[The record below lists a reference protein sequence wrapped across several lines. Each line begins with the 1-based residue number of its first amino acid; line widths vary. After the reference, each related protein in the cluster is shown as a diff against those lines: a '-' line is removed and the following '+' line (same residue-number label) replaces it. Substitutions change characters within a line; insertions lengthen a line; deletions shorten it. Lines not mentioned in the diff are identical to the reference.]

1 MIMASW
7 QINPLTKRKIKRFQS
22 IKRGYWSFIMLIAA
36 LFVSLFGE
44 LLVNDQALI
53 VQHKGSLYFPALA
66 NTYPIKWIY
75 TPKTPRTGQFFGLQ
89 KDSEGQPY
97 SYPINYRGLKRHWE
111 STSSGNWLVMPP
123 IPHDPYKPNFSEGI
137 GKLAVPNSEHKHY
150 LGTDDAGRDI
160 AARLFYGFRI
170 VMLFALGFT
179 FMVFFIGSAL
189 GCLMG
194 YFGGKVDLLGLR
206 LVEIWANIPF
216 LYMVMIMVSVL
227 PSKVELWQRIM
238 MLLFIMVIFSWTSM
252 TYYMRASTYKEKAR
266 DYVSAAQLLGA
277 GPLRIVFFHLLPNTV
292 STLVTFLPFTVAA
305 AISSVTALD
314 FLNFGLPEGTPS
326 WGHQLR
332 LGQDYIRE
340 KPWIIGSA
348 LTAIFLVLT
357 MVTFIGEAVREAFDP
372 KKFSTYE

>member
-1 MIMASW
+1 MNW
-7 QINPLTKRKIKRFQS
+7 KLNPITARKLRRFKS
-22 IKRGYWSFIMLIAA
+22 IKRGYWSFLA
-36 LFVSLFGE
+36 LVSTLVVSLFGE

-53 VQHKGSLYFPALA
+53 VHYNGKTYFPALNA
-66 NTYPIKWIY
+66 MYPIKWLY
-75 TPKTPRTGQFFGLQ
+75 KPDEFRSGVFFGEQTDADGQKYTSEVHYRSLQ
-89 KDSEGQPY
+89 AKWNQEKSD
-97 SYPINYRGLKRHWE
+97 
-111 STSSGNWLVMPP
+111 NWVLMPL
-123 IPHDPYKPNFSEGI
+123 IPHSPYQSNFKAGVKI
-137 GKLAVPNSEHKHY
+137 LAAPSWEHRHL
-150 LGTDDAGRDI
+150 LGTDKAGRDI

-179 FMVFFIGSAL
+179 LMVFLISSAL

-194 YFGGKVDLLGLR
+194 YFGGWTDLLGLR
-206 LVEIWANIPF
+206 VVEIWANIPF
-216 LYMVMIMVSVL
+216 LYMVMIMVSVV
-227 PSKVELWQRIM
+227 PAKVGMMTRI
-238 MLLFIMVIFSWTSM
+238 LLLLVIMVLFSWTSM

-277 GPLRIVFFHLLPNTV
+277 GPGRIIFAHLLPNTI
-292 STLVTFLPFTVAA
+292 STLVTFLPFTVAV

-332 LGQDYIRE
+332 LGQEFIKE

-357 MVTFIGEAVREAFDP
+357 MVTFVGEAVREAFDP

>member
-1 MIMASW
+1 MALW
-7 QINPLTKRKIKRFQS
+7 KLNPLTKRKLKRFQS
-22 IKRGYWSFIMLIAA
+22 IKRGYWSFILLVVTLSI
-36 LFVSLFGE
+36 SLFGE
-44 LLVNDQALI
+44 LVVNDQAL
-53 VQHKGSLYFPALA
+53 VVRYKGNWYFPALA
-66 NTYPIKWIY
+66 DTYPIKWVY
-75 TPKTPRTGQFFGLQ
+75 TPKVPRTGKFFGME
-89 KDSEGQPY
+89 KDADGQPY
-97 SYPINYRGLKRHWE
+97 SYPVNYRDLHDKWND
-111 STSSGNWLVMPP
+111 GNAEGWLVMPV
-123 IPHDPYKPNFSEGI
+123 IPHDPYKPNFSEGV
-137 GKLAVPNSEHKHY
+137 GKLAAPSREHKHY

-194 YFGGKVDLLGLR
+194 YFGGLTDLFGLR
-206 LVEIWANIPF
+206 VVEIWANIPF

-227 PSKVELWQRIM
+227 PSKVGMMTRVL
-238 MLLFIMVIFSWTSM
+238 MLLAIMVVFSWTSM

-266 DYVSAAQLLGA
+266 DYVSAAILLGA
-277 GPLRIVFFHLLPNTV
+277 GPLRIVFCHLLPNTV

-332 LGQDYIRE
+332 LGQEYIRE

>member
-1 MIMASW
+1 
-7 QINPLTKRKIKRFQS
+7 
-22 IKRGYWSFIMLIAA
+22 MLSVA
-36 LFVSLFGE
+36 LLVSLFGE
-44 LLVNDQALI
+44 LLVNDQAL
-53 VQHKGSLYFPALA
+53 VVRYDGKWYFPALVDS
-66 NTYPIKWIY
+66 YPTQWLY
-75 TPKTPRTGQFFGLQ
+75 TPKSPRTGQFFGLET
-89 KDSEGQPY
+89 DEDNQPY
-97 SYPINYRGLKRHWE
+97 SYPVNYRALQREWE
-111 STSSGNWLVMPP
+111 GTGSVNWLLMPP
-123 IPHDPYKPNFSEGI
+123 VPHDPYKPNFAEGVK
-137 GKLAVPNSEHKHY
+137 KLSPPLLEHQHY

-170 VMLFALGFT
+170 MMLFALGFT
-179 FMVFFIGSAL
+179 LLVFLLGSTV

-194 YFGGKVDLLGLR
+194 YFGGKVDLFGLR

-216 LYMVMIMVSVL
+216 LYMVMITVSVV
-227 PSKVELWQRIM
+227 PSKVGM
-238 MLLFIMVIFSWTSM
+238 MTRVLLLLLIMVLFSWTSM

-266 DYVSAAQLLGA
+266 DYVTAAQLLGA
-277 GPLRIVFFHLLPNTV
+277 GPLRIVFTHLLPNTV
-292 STLVTFLPFTVAA
+292 STMVTFLPFTVAV

-332 LGQDYIRE
+332 LGQEFIRE

>member
-1 MIMASW
+1 MRW
-7 QINPLTKRKIKRFQS
+7 KINPITARKLKRFRS
-22 IKRGYWSFIMLIAA
+22 IRRGYWSFLLLGGA
-36 LFVSLFGE
+36 LLVSLFGE
-44 LLVNDQALI
+44 LLVNDQAL
-53 VQHKGSLYFPALA
+53 VVRHNGHWYFPAVA
-66 NTYPIKWIY
+66 DTYPIKWIY
-75 TPKTPRTGQFFGLQ
+75 TPKEPRTGKFFGEA
-89 KDSEGQPY
+89 KDEAGQTY
-97 SYPINYRGLKRHWE
+97 SGLVNYRSLKKTWKTAERE
-111 STSSGNWLVMPP
+111 SWLIMPL
-123 IPHDPYKPNFSEGI
+123 IPHGPDGNTFSEGVK
-137 GKLAVPNSEHKHY
+137 KLSAPSREHKHY
-150 LGTDDAGRDI
+150 LGTDGAGRDI
-160 AARLFYGFRI
+160 AARMFYGFRI

-179 FMVFFIGSAL
+179 LMVFFIGSTV

-216 LYMVMIMVSVL
+216 LYMVMIMVSVV
-227 PSKVELWQRIM
+227 PSKVGMTTRVLL
-238 MLLFIMVIFSWTSM
+238 LLFIMVVFSWTSM

-266 DYVSAAQLLGA
+266 DYVAAAQLLGA
-277 GPLRIVFFHLLPNTV
+277 GPLRIVFTHLLPNTV
-292 STLVTFLPFTVAA
+292 STLVTFLPFTVAV

-332 LGQDYIRE
+332 LGQEYIRE

>member
-1 MIMASW
+1 MALW
-7 QINPLTKRKIKRFQS
+7 KLNPLTERKLKRFQS
-22 IKRGYWSFIMLIAA
+22 IKRGYWSFIVLGVT
-36 LFVSLFGE
+36 LFISLFGE
-44 LLVNDQALI
+44 LLVNDQAL
-53 VQHKGSLYFPALA
+53 VVRYNGSWYFPALA
-66 NTYPIKWIY
+66 ATYPIKWAY
-75 TPKTPRTGQFFGLQ
+75 TPKAPRTGKFFGME
-89 KDSEGQPY
+89 KDEDGQPY
-97 SYPINYRGLKRHWE
+97 SYPVNYRGLQRKWDGE
-111 STSSGNWLVMPP
+111 SAEGWLVMPI
-123 IPHDPYKPNFSEGI
+123 IPHDPYKPNFSGGV
-137 GKLAVPNSEHKHY
+137 GKLSAPSREHKHY

-179 FMVFFIGSAL
+179 FMVFFIGSTL

-194 YFGGKVDLLGLR
+194 YFGGLTDLFGLR
-206 LVEIWANIPF
+206 VVEIWANIPF

-227 PSKVELWQRIM
+227 PSKVGMMTRVL
-238 MLLFIMVIFSWTSM
+238 MLLAIMVVFSWTSM

-266 DYVSAAQLLGA
+266 DYVSAAILLGA
-277 GPLRIVFFHLLPNTV
+277 GPLRIVFCHLLPNTV

-305 AISSVTALD
+305 AISSLTALD

-332 LGQDYIRE
+332 LGQEYIRE

-348 LTAIFLVLT
+348 LTSIFLVLT